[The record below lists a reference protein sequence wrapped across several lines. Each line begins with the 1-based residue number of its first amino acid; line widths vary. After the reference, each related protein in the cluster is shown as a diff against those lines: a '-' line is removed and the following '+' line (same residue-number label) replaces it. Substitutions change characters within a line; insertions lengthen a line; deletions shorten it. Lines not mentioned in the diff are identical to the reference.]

1 MIKARAMNLTP
12 AQFSVLHLLKER
24 GPKEAVEV
32 RMPPT
37 MDGTRKVRLEWNAAS
52 GPTLAFLERAG
63 LVSVVRTPLP
73 TPVNA
78 VGAKGRARRALMIS
92 ITEAGCSALTS

>member
-1 MIKARAMNLTP
+1 MNLTP

-32 RMPPT
+32 RQPRS
-37 MDGTRKVRLEWNAAS
+37 MDGTRKVKLEWNVAS
-52 GPTLAFLERAG
+52 GPTLAILEGAG

-78 VGAKGRARRALMIS
+78 VGAKGHARRALTIS
-92 ITEAGCSALTS
+92 ITEAGCAALIS